1 MCPASPM
8 SCYWM
13 ASAGFEPLLVI
24 AGISLDSSV
33 CPHSVLMLPPTHT
46 VHMVNHT
53 RDSQPHGKTYSIL
66 LRCVAKVVLPWTGKL
81 IHEGTTCW
89 TTRIKYVGLRQ

>member
-1 MCPASPM
+1 M

-13 ASAGFEPLLVI
+13 ASASAGFEPLLVI
-24 AGISLDSSV
+24 AGISLDSSSV
-33 CPHSVLMLPPTHT
+33 CPHSVLMLPPAHT

-66 LRCVAKVVLPWTGKL
+66 LRCVAKVVSCIALNRKDIPSENLLMDHKDKVFE
-81 IHEGTTCW
+81 I
-89 TTRIKYVGLRQ
+89 RQ

>member
-1 MCPASPM
+1 M
-8 SCYWM
+8 SCNWM

-24 AGISLDSSV
+24 AEISLDSSV
-33 CPHSVLMLPPTHT
+33 CPHSVLMLPPAHT

-66 LRCVAKVVLPWTGKL
+66 LRCVAKVVSCIALNRKDIPSENLLMDHKDKVFE
-81 IHEGTTCW
+81 I
-89 TTRIKYVGLRQ
+89 RQ